1 MYYKLKCIFVFL
13 LVFNFLKLSPKEL
26 EYYFKKIEK
35 KSNIHKFGNIDFI
48 YVINLDERPEKF
60 QFTLDELKPYGIV
73 PYRFSAVNGWKLSN
87 QVLADLGVKFAPGM
101 LSGHIATSYLIQN
114 EGRPTDEI
122 VQNIGQNYF
131 CHTMTRGNIGI
142 VLSHLS
148 VLQDAF
154 DSGYETIWV
163 MEDDIEVKKNPLL
176 LQEMITR
183 LDSLVG
189 KNGWDILFTDQDT
202 KNQQNQYVPC
212 SSYAWRPNFVPSNN
226 LALKQ
231 DISEDFRRTACRYG
245 AYSMIVRR
253 SGMKKILDF
262 FKQYN
267 IFLPYDMDFTLP
279 NNILLF
285 NVRDDIISTKP
296 QALSDNGAA
305 NYEKSNK

>member
-13 LVFNFLKLSPKEL
+13 LAFNFLKLSPKEL

-87 QVLADLGVKFAPGM
+87 EVLADLGVKFAPGM
-101 LSGHIATSYLIQN
+101 LSGDIASSYLIQN
-114 EGRPTDEI
+114 EGRRTDEI

-131 CHTMTRGNIGI
+131 CYRLTRGNIGI

-176 LQEMITR
+176 LEEMIKR

-189 KNGWDILFTDQDT
+189 KNGWDIFFTDQDT
-202 KNQQNQYVPC
+202 KNKHGQYVPC

-231 DISEDFRRTACRYG
+231 DISEDFRRTGCRYG
-245 AYSMIVRR
+245 AYSMIIRR

-279 NNILLF
+279 HNILLF
-285 NVRDDIISTKP
+285 NVREDIVSTKP
-296 QALSDNGAA
+296 QALSDNGTA